1 MSATQRANTR
11 RSIMLL
17 QEEFAL
23 TLNVKRWRIG
33 AVRGEAL
40 VNKKAS
46 YNQQMKQIMK
56 QQKKKKV
63 SKNVF
68 PNFYKLLQISMST
81 PISSDPSCERIA
93 FLQCVKSRHFDNF
106 STLYIKK
113 DIDIE
118 RVIDTFTNKNCS
130 VALK

>member
-56 QQKKKKV
+56 QQKKKM
-63 SKNVF
+63 F
-68 PNFYKLLQISMST
+68 PKMCF
-81 PISSDPSCERIA
+81 PISTNCYK
-93 FLQCVKSRHFDNF
+93 FQCQHRSVQTLHVK
-106 STLYIKK
+106 
-113 DIDIE
+113 E
-118 RVIDTFTNKNCS
+118 
-130 VALK
+130 